1 MNNVDTMN
9 DFYSDS
15 DDEGMDFDQF
25 SEEEDEDWDSE
36 NELANLPVLQLR
48 RANAQVWV
56 KFDVPQVFG

>member
-1 MNNVDTMN
+1 MNSVDTMN